1 MKFLQLNFIPQSTD
15 FALLVLRLWLGLTML
30 LNHGWDKLVHFNT
43 YVGQFGDPIGIGP
56 TASVA
61 LAVFAEV
68 VASALLTLGL
78 WTRFAALV
86 LAVNMGVAF
95 FIAHKHVL
103 SGAGSGELAF
113 IYLAGYVTIL
123 FAGGGSFALDRNL
136 PSAGAKK

>member
-15 FALLVLRLWLGLTML
+15 FALLVLRLWLGLTLL
-30 LNHGWDKLVHFNT
+30 LNHGWDKLTHFSA
-43 YVGQFGDPIGIGP
+43 YAEKFGNPIGIGATP
-56 TASVA
+56 SLV
-61 LAVFAEV
+61 LVVFAEV
-68 VASALLTLGL
+68 VCSALLVLGL

-86 LAVNMGVAF
+86 LAINMGVAF
-95 FIAHKHVL
+95 FIAHNHAL

-136 PSAGAKK
+136 PGTGAKK